1 MKSEND
7 FNAYLGREL
16 KKLSKKG
23 FSHLKI
29 SDRFHPG
36 VSDFFLWHQSIG
48 SAIESKFIDNLPVR
62 GTTKIMTHPFT
73 GAQKG
78 FFKRMEPGGAGRFG
92 LVGIKRYKM
101 MALIPASEIPE
112 DGNWTRTE
120 FIRYLAH
127 PSTLS
132 FNFADVL
139 EMATIATVGASH
151 TVMSQAFPEGVSF
164 NVVVPWEGS

>member
-101 MALIPASEIPE
+101 MALIPVEHMKLKDVGYYRSKNIPAIGCYLKKE
-112 DGNWTRTE
+112 DKVPG
-120 FIRYLAH
+120 
-127 PSTLS
+127 S
-132 FNFADVL
+132 FARL
-139 EMATIATVGASH
+139 IG
-151 TVMSQAFPEGVSF
+151 
-164 NVVVPWEGS
+164 